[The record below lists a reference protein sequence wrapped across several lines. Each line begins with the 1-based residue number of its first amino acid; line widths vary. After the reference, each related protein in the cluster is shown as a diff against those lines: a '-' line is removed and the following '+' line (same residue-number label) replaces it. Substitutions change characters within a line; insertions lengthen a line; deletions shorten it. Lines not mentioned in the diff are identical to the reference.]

1 MEFVIFVSFLDTL
14 LENVLHRDPFIL
26 ILLDLP
32 MGEEEE
38 AEVLIIISQEHLSL
52 QEEGG
57 AEEEEDN
64 DMKKFFENMME
75 EKFKMLKREKSNVK
89 RAKKMINKDLDKRK
103 KALSKLK
110 KNPNDIFAKTESQK
124 SGVSAIDRAERA
136 YAKGFITKERLKQIY
151 QQSL

>member
-14 LENVLHRDPFIL
+14 LENVLHRDPFSL

-38 AEVLIIISQEHLSL
+38 AEVLIIISKEHLSL

-64 DMKKFFENMME
+64 D
-75 EKFKMLKREKSNVK
+75 LK
-89 RAKKMINKDLDKRK
+89 I
-103 KALSKLK
+103 
-110 KNPNDIFAKTESQK
+110 I
-124 SGVSAIDRAERA
+124 
-136 YAKGFITKERLKQIY
+136 
-151 QQSL
+151 